1 MPTGKTIDLPITLEI
16 PDNSEDVKINLNLKI
31 TLKKK

>member
-1 MPTGKTIDLPITLEI
+1 MQAYDLPITLEI
-16 PDNSEDVKINLNLKI
+16 PDSADGMQIHLNLKI